1 MLTRRRAAEIA
12 EELLAAVRAM
22 ERDDVLR
29 RWALPEHGGSGPE
42 VAELYDEASD
52 ASYIRAVT
60 ASLTRDNTV
69 VVVVGML
76 PAYMSDYRGVRWLP
90 RRVSYALAFGPR
102 WVRPVSRNFVLS

>member
-1 MLTRRRAAEIA
+1 MLTRRRAGELA
-12 EELLAAVRAM
+12 EELLGAVRAM

-42 VAELYDEASD
+42 VAERYDETSD
-52 ASYIRAVT
+52 ASYVRAVT

-76 PAYMSDYRGVRWLP
+76 PAYLDDNRGSRWLP
-90 RRVSYALAFGPR
+90 RRVRYALAFGPR
-102 WVRPVSRNFVLS
+102 WVFPVSRNLVLR